1 MFIAGNQNT
10 RTINMTLRF
19 TIKIIERK
27 ICYLLVFVVFDLSQ
41 VQMETC
47 EKFCLLCFQSKK

>member
-41 VQMETC
+41 V
-47 EKFCLLCFQSKK
+47 